1 MTEEEPDAEDIIK
14 KQFFDEF
21 ALQWYD
27 YMTVRWSELTEQ
39 EINTEKGSVEP
50 E

>member
-1 MTEEEPDAEDIIK
+1 MEEDAEDIIK

-27 YMTVRWSELTEQ
+27 YMRVKWVEETEE
-39 EINTEKGSVEP
+39 EINTEKGPVEP